1 MENNDILIQKLEK
14 FIRKY
19 HHNIAIKGSILFTA
33 ILLALFLIISIFEY
47 FAYTN
52 PLLRTV
58 LFYGFLTINLAVM
71 IFLIIIP
78 LLKKSG
84 ILKRL
89 SYDEAAKKYF
99 GEFAKTNF

>member
-19 HHNIAIKGSILFTA
+19 YHNIAIRGSILFTA

-52 PLLRTV
+52 PLLRAV

-71 IFLIIIP
+71 IFLIIVP

-84 ILKRL
+84 LLKRL
-89 SYDEAAKKYF
+89 SYDEAAKII
-99 GEFAKTNF
+99 GNHPV